1 MLITRSC
8 ADYPVNR
15 QQSRLGF
22 TLLELLVVLAIIGTL
37 VGLLLPAVMRV
48 REAASRTSCA
58 NNLKQLALAAHQYDD
73 DFGRLPPGEIGPY
86 QQPIPGQPYY
96 GWGPSSY
103 GWSWL
108 SRILPY
114 VEQGPLFQLGGIPSK
129 TLAQSNI
136 AASRISLF
144 LCPSDTAYNAPP
156 RTDTGNLT
164 GFPVG
169 NTNYKGV
176 SGSNWG
182 YDLSQGAWFPTLWKH
197 QGTNGS
203 YDGLSQGDGAMFR
216 TDILAP
222 RRLLAITD
230 GLSNTFLIGED
241 VPALN
246 NWCSWPYATH
256 AYGTCAI
263 PPNAVRS
270 NGKPFDPNDWYNNH
284 SFRSRHPG
292 GLQFAFADGSVH
304 FVAAAINLDLYRALA
319 TIQGGEAVDSSQFH

>member
-1 MLITRSC
+1 MRALSRRS
-8 ADYPVNR
+8 
-15 QQSRLGF
+15 GF

-48 REAASRTSCA
+48 REAANRSSCG
-58 NNLKQLALAAHQYDD
+58 NNMKQLALATHLYNDS
-73 DFGRLPPGEIGPY
+73 FGRLPPGEIGPY
-86 QQPIPGQPYY
+86 QYPVPGRPYY

-103 GWSWL
+103 AWSWL
-108 SRILPY
+108 ARVLPY
-114 VEQGPLFQLGGIPSK
+114 IEQGPLYQAGGIPNT
-129 TLAQSNI
+129 TLAQSNV
-136 AASRISLF
+136 AATRISLF

-156 RTDTGNLT
+156 RTDTGNLE

-176 SGSNWG
+176 SGANWG
-182 YDLSQGAWFPTLWKH
+182 YDATQNLWFPTLWKNR
-197 QGTNGS
+197 GTNGS
-203 YDGLSQGDGAMFR
+203 YDGLSQGDGALFR
-216 TDILAP
+216 VDIFAP
-222 RRLLAITD
+222 RPLLAITD

-246 NWCSWPYATH
+246 TWCSWPYATH

-263 PPNAVRS
+263 PPNAVQP

-292 GLQFAFADGSVH
+292 GLQLAFADGSVH
-304 FVAAAINLDLYRALA
+304 FIPNAISLPVYRALA
-319 TIQGGEAVDSSQFH
+319 TIQGGEDVDVP